1 MERTREKTEGRFLKI
16 ADKVVLAVFLVMAA
30 AIASGFIYRSVTN
43 SGRYQEGQARKEFQE
58 LEAKVKDAEGIMHIA
73 IDRIDS
79 GQQFIYDVP
88 EKLFE
93 DLVCAGY
100 SRVTEEEKQRE
111 ISKSDVV
118 IVVYEDESYSIFHIT
133 EEGEVYWNYLKMN
146 CPSLVEW
153 YSSYAGL

>member
-1 MERTREKTEGRFLKI
+1 MEGTTKKTEGRFLKI
-16 ADKVVLAVFLVMAA
+16 ADRVVFAVFLVMAA
-30 AIASGFIYRSVTN
+30 AIAAGLICRWVSN
-43 SGRYQEGQARKEFQE
+43 SGWYQEGQAKKEFQE
-58 LEAKVKDAEGIMHIA
+58 LAAKVKGAEGIARIE

-79 GQQFIYDVP
+79 GEQFIYDVP

-93 DLVCAGY
+93 DLGCAGY

-111 ISKSDVV
+111 ISKSDAV
-118 IVVYEDESYSIFHIT
+118 IVVYEDETYSIFHIT
-133 EEGEVYWNYLKMN
+133 EGGEVYWNYLKMN

>member
-1 MERTREKTEGRFLKI
+1 MERIQRKTEDRYLKI
-16 ADKVVLAVFLVMAA
+16 ADRVVFAVFLVMAA
-30 AIASGFIYRSVTN
+30 AIASGLIYRSVTN
-43 SGRYQEGQARKEFQE
+43 SGWYQEGQARKEYQE
-58 LEAKVKDAEGIMHIA
+58 LAAKVKDAESIVRIK
-73 IDRIDS
+73 IDRIGS
-79 GQQFIYDVP
+79 GEQFIYDVP

-93 DLVCAGY
+93 DLGCAGN

-111 ISKSDVV
+111 ISKSDAV